1 MEKSVKKK
9 LSWIGSDEDEPSVI
23 WLAEPYTGAGNQ
35 NGSTGLVIWT
45 AAIIFGDWQF
55 GKQNLSA
62 VTSPLCDAKIHLK
75 APMTLR
81 SHEPMN
87 ESTVWIW
94 SQIDSCNELV
104 ICTCMYI
111 YLVPASINYVFHQY
125 LPSYMYAIGKWR
137 FCLSIWL
144 CRLGYDALRYISG
157 RNISLK
163 KKGRVADQTNSCICL
178 YTF

>member
-1 MEKSVKKK
+1 
-9 LSWIGSDEDEPSVI
+9 
-23 WLAEPYTGAGNQ
+23 
-35 NGSTGLVIWT
+35 
-45 AAIIFGDWQF
+45 
-55 GKQNLSA
+55 
-62 VTSPLCDAKIHLK
+62 
-75 APMTLR
+75 
-81 SHEPMN
+81 MN

-104 ICTCMYI
+104 ICTYMYI

-163 KKGRVADQTNSCICL
+163 KKGRVADQTNKFFTDHCIAVEVIAHL
-178 YTF
+178 KNSVWQTQEPHRKPTASLVFWTFCWAFSFSWIILTLPDQTAPISVSSYSVTRCWC

>member
-23 WLAEPYTGAGNQ
+23 WLAEPNTGAGNQ

-81 SHEPMN
+81 SHEPY
-87 ESTVWIW
+87 EWI
-94 SQIDSCNELV
+94 D
-104 ICTCMYI
+104 
-111 YLVPASINYVFHQY
+111 
-125 LPSYMYAIGKWR
+125 
-137 FCLSIWL
+137 
-144 CRLGYDALRYISG
+144 
-157 RNISLK
+157 
-163 KKGRVADQTNSCICL
+163 RVNMVTDRQL
-178 YTF
+178 